1 LSKGLDNLEIITFED
16 EFRRGFDQYLK
27 VLLKYKGTAKYVSV
41 HVPSNLTIA
50 HISDNIHQKFAE
62 QCIEDVIKIAPNI
75 DCERVVFHA
84 FYHVNELGN
93 AVEVA
98 SLRSKAFSKCVES
111 AKRLDRLSREF
122 GVRVC
127 LENINACM
135 QLDRLY
141 YLIFSSSPYD
151 LVQVAE
157 EVNSESFR
165 FCFDSAHAQN
175 FCKFIPQSQEM
186 QNLFCIQEISLEDF
200 FRMISNKVD
209 IIHLSDA
216 KGSIASMRTE
226 SLPLGEGEI
235 DFKKL
240 LEEILKVGFN
250 GPIVLETNETDIN
263 NAINMIAGR
272 RYLSEILGKEQQ

>member
-1 LSKGLDNLEIITFED
+1 M
-16 EFRRGFDQYLK
+16 
-27 VLLKYKGTAKYVSV
+27 KYKGGAKYVSV
-41 HVPSNLTIA
+41 HAPSNLTIA
-50 HISDNIHQKFAE
+50 HISDDAHQKFAE
-62 QCIEDVIKIAPNI
+62 QCIGNIIKIAPNI
-75 DCERVVFHA
+75 DCERVVFHG
-84 FYHVNELGN
+84 FYHVTELDN

-98 SLRSKAFSKCVES
+98 SLHERALSKCVES

-122 GVRVC
+122 GVRIC
-127 LENINACM
+127 LENINACL

-151 LVQVAE
+151 LMEVAK
-157 EVNSESFR
+157 EVNSEFFR

-175 FCKFIPQSQEM
+175 FLNFIHQFQEM
-186 QNLFCIQEISLEDF
+186 QKLYSIKEISLEDF
-200 FRMISNKVD
+200 FRIISNKVD

-240 LEEILKVGFN
+240 LEEILRVEFN

-263 NAINMIAGR
+263 NAVNMIAGR
-272 RYLSEILGKEQQ
+272 RYISEILARATT